1 MARQMT
7 IENANRTRS
16 AVVSGCRNAYGEFT
30 VTFYLHGV
38 RQRAADYH
46 TEDRDDAIGTAE
58 HWVKVETPPLTLE
71 QELAVS
77 EMHAGNQAVGLHRH
91 PLDASTGPVNVGAGV
106 QAPVMTQVEMRDEF
120 QDLFD
125 APVECPQA

>member
-38 RQRAADYH
+38 HQRAADYH

-58 HWVKVETPPLTLE
+58 HWV
-71 QELAVS
+71 
-77 EMHAGNQAVGLHRH
+77 QACPDV
-91 PLDASTGPVNVGAGV
+91 A
-106 QAPVMTQVEMRDEF
+106 QA
-120 QDLFD
+120 
-125 APVECPQA
+125 A